1 LESEKASGLAFY
13 GTGFRF
19 DVKLPILLTFC
30 PLLTLISDMHRK
42 VIRLKAIVVYLSTSG
57 NTKAMAEAI
66 AHGIESK
73 NVDVKAVSF
82 YDVKPEELNE
92 AEAIAVGSSTFYY
105 KMLPP
110 MEKFMNE
117 TLATSNPK
125 GKIGAAFG
133 SYGWSGEAPI
143 VIAEKMREMGMTVI
157 DPVLRILHKPTDKDV
172 QECKRLGVDIAEKL
186 KHRKTV

>member
-1 LESEKASGLAFY
+1 MG
-13 GTGFRF
+13 
-19 DVKLPILLTFC
+19 
-30 PLLTLISDMHRK
+30 
-42 VIRLKAIVVYLSTSG
+42 IRLKAIVVYLSTSG

-66 AHGIESK
+66 AKGIESR

-92 AEAIAVGSSTFYY
+92 AEAIAIGSSTFDH
-105 KMLPP
+105 KMLLPP

-117 TLATSNPK
+117 TLVSVNMK

-143 VIAEKMREMGMTVI
+143 LIAEKMREMGMAVV
-157 DPVLRILHKPTDKDV
+157 DPVLRILHKPTDKDLK
-172 QECKRLGVDIAEKL
+172 ECKRLGVDIAEKL
-186 KHRKTV
+186 KHMNK